1 MKITKSQLKKIV
13 LEERR
18 KLQENYVSPDVIHDA
33 MKDIEKALLMLLEEG
48 ATTEFLV
55 NILQEIC
62 LVDCGNFNSENKLYK
77 LDNGQYLYKGVCCGV
92 YTLLE
97 ANGEDNGLATR

>member
-1 MKITKSQLKKIV
+1 MSEYVTVKDNLDYQNVSIEIEGEDV
-13 LEERR
+13 LVLCEID
-18 KLQENYVSPDVIHDA
+18 VS
-33 MKDIEKALLMLLEEG
+33 
-48 ATTEFLV
+48 
-55 NILQEIC
+55 ILQEIC

>member
-1 MKITKSQLKKIV
+1 MSEYVTVKDNLDYQNVSIEIEGEEV
-13 LEERR
+13 LVLCEID
-18 KLQENYVSPDVIHDA
+18 VS
-33 MKDIEKALLMLLEEG
+33 
-48 ATTEFLV
+48 
-55 NILQEIC
+55 ILQEVC
-62 LVDCGNFNSENKLYK
+62 LVDCGKFNSENKLYK

>member
-1 MKITKSQLKKIV
+1 MSEYVTVKDNLDYQNVSIEIEGEEV
-13 LEERR
+13 LALCEID
-18 KLQENYVSPDVIHDA
+18 VS
-33 MKDIEKALLMLLEEG
+33 
-48 ATTEFLV
+48 
-55 NILQEIC
+55 ILQEVC
-62 LVDCGNFNSENKLYK
+62 LVDCGKFNSENKLYK

>member
-1 MKITKSQLKKIV
+1 MSEYVTVKDNLDYQNVSIEIEGEEV
-13 LEERR
+13 LVLCEIDVSV
-18 KLQENYVSPDVIHDA
+18 LQEV
-33 MKDIEKALLMLLEEG
+33 
-48 ATTEFLV
+48 
-55 NILQEIC
+55 C
-62 LVDCGNFNSENKLYK
+62 LVDCGKFNSENKLYK